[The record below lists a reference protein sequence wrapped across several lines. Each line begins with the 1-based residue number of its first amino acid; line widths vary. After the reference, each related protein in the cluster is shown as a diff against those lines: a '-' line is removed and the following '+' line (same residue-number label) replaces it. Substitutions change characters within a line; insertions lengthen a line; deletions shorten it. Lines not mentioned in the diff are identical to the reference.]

1 MQFFFALCLFFWYCS
16 PKTLV
21 QSCGGFSAGRIE
33 TNTSKYGAG
42 NGRDV
47 CAAMGSFHSV
57 PCAVKINPVGGNS
70 VSTAPSPASTPA
82 SGGLADNTA
91 GMLAYITIIPAIIFL
106 VMEPYNKNKFV
117 RFHAFQNI
125 FFAIALT
132 VLWIVLMILGFV
144 LDIIPILG
152 WILHLLL
159 AAGLGIGS
167 LIVWVMLL
175 IKANKGEKWK
185 LPYIGEMAEKQAN
198 SV

>member
-1 MQFFFALCLFFWYCS
+1 
-16 PKTLV
+16 
-21 QSCGGFSAGRIE
+21 
-33 TNTSKYGAG
+33 
-42 NGRDV
+42 
-47 CAAMGSFHSV
+47 
-57 PCAVKINPVGGNS
+57 

>member
-47 CAAMGSFHSV
+47 CAAMGSFQSM

-144 LDIIPILG
+144 LHIIPILG
-152 WILHLLL
+152 WMLHLLL
-159 AAGLGIGS
+159 ASGLGIGRF
-167 LIVWVMLL
+167 IVWVMAL
-175 IKANKGEKWK
+175 IKANKGENSK
-185 LPYIGEMAEKQAN
+185 LPYLAALADHH
-198 SV
+198 

>member
-1 MQFFFALCLFFWYCS
+1 
-16 PKTLV
+16 
-21 QSCGGFSAGRIE
+21 
-33 TNTSKYGAG
+33 
-42 NGRDV
+42 
-47 CAAMGSFHSV
+47 
-57 PCAVKINPVGGNS
+57 
-70 VSTAPSPASTPA
+70 VSTAPTPASPA

-132 VLWIVLMILGFV
+132 VLWVAVMILGFV

-152 WILHLLL
+152 WILHILL
-159 AAGLGIGS
+159 AAALGIGS

>member
-1 MQFFFALCLFFWYCS
+1 
-16 PKTLV
+16 
-21 QSCGGFSAGRIE
+21 
-33 TNTSKYGAG
+33 
-42 NGRDV
+42 
-47 CAAMGSFHSV
+47 MGSFHSV

>member
-82 SGGLADNTA
+82 SGGMADNTA
-91 GMLAYITIIPAIIFL
+91 GMVAYITIIPAIIFL

-125 FFAIALT
+125 FFAIAWT
-132 VLWIVLMILGFV
+132 VLWIAVIVVGIVLNF
-144 LDIIPILG
+144 IPILG
-152 WILHLLL
+152 TILYFLLMF
-159 AAGLGIGS
+159 AVGIGGFV
-167 LIVWVMLL
+167 VWIMLL
-175 IKANKGEKWK
+175 IRANKGEKWK
-185 LPYIGEMAEKQAN
+185 LPVIGEMAEKQAN